1 MHRML
6 KKAVI
11 KYRFLGLR
19 GRKNGVWS
27 GNFQTEDGFELNRGC
42 LTRKEHNEY
51 AVECAASTKGARVE
65 AMNDT
70 TNCSPNELPVT
81 GGNSRQIFVWK
92 VLVII
97 NKGNNIAKRSNGF
110 FY

>member
-1 MHRML
+1 M
-6 KKAVI
+6 VC
-11 KYRFLGLR
+11 
-19 GRKNGVWS
+19 GVET
-27 GNFQTEDGFELNRGC
+27 FQTENGFELNRGC

-51 AVECAASTKGARVE
+51 AVECAASTKGTRVE

-97 NKGNNIAKRSNGF
+97 NKGNNIAKRSNVF
-110 FY
+110 FLLTMNLVTFLLGTKA